1 MDKMN
6 NHYFARNY
14 SESDLMRL
22 INEGEKKRNYIN
34 RLIDTGIHINMISE
48 SNLPLEQRIKYA
60 RNEYNINEKNYFNN
74 NIDSY
79 NNNINQNNNYKI
91 NNIKQTFRNNIDN
104 EFYQ

>member
-1 MDKMN
+1 MN

-48 SNLPLEQRIKYA
+48 SNLPLE
-60 RNEYNINEKNYFNN
+60 
-74 NIDSY
+74 
-79 NNNINQNNNYKI
+79 
-91 NNIKQTFRNNIDN
+91 
-104 EFYQ
+104 